1 MDIPKHL
8 KPYVCINCESRG
20 SLEEEINGDLVQVP
34 CVNCS
39 GGGFIFNDIW
49 DVIDKAC
56 CSSYYLYKVCRDVI
70 LPALKDSQMKRDMG
84 ALILDV
90 DEALSVAAVMRQK
103 LQPNREKIDPSLD

>member
-8 KPYVCINCESRG
+8 NPYVCINCEG
-20 SLEEEINGDLVQVP
+20 SGDIEEELNGDLVHGP

-39 GGGFIFNDIW
+39 GRGFIFEDIW
-49 DVIDKAC
+49 DVIDEVC
-56 CSSYYLYKVCRDVI
+56 VSSYALFKVCSEVI

-84 ALILDV
+84 ELILNV
-90 DEALSVAAVMRQK
+90 DEALSVAAVARQK